1 MEDETVTIYVDE
13 EGKWHYRLVDQEHY
27 PVDIDRQRRI
37 RTQRVVRTRTNV
49 RRAISGVPVNSK
61 SPSQDTLSGNSNGS
75 PGRVPK
81 TLGDTNEFISAF
93 WVNGKPKCRKGYT
106 YDFRRKMCRRIQ

>member
-13 EGKWHYRLVDQEHY
+13 EGKWHYRLVDQEHHS
-27 PVDIDRQRRI
+27 VDIDRQRRI
-37 RTQRVVRTRTNV
+37 RSRRIVRTRTNV
-49 RRAISGVPVNSK
+49 RRAISGVLVNSK
-61 SPSQDTLSGNSNGS
+61 SSSQDTLSGRSTS

>member
-1 MEDETVTIYVDE
+1 MRYETVTIYDE
-13 EGKWHYRLVDQEHY
+13 EEGEWQYRLVDQEHY

-49 RRAISGVPVNSK
+49 RIASSGHRVLVE
-61 SPSQDTLSGNSNGS
+61 SPSQDTLSRRSTS
-75 PGRVPK
+75 SGRVPK

-93 WVNGKPKCRKGYT
+93 WVKGKPKCRKGYT
-106 YDFRRKMCRRIQ
+106 YDFRRKMCRRIK